1 MGLDMYLKGKRY
13 LSDYNSV
20 DVPVKRAVNDAF
32 EGTSLNGKINEV
44 SAEVMYWRKANAIHN
59 WFVTNCQGGRDECQ
73 LTYVS
78 REDLTKLRDLC
89 REVLTSKCAEK
100 LPPTSGFFFGSTD
113 VDEGYYA
120 DLERTASELSE
131 ILDNSDA
138 YKEWDFFYQASW

>member
-1 MGLDMYLKGKRY
+1 
-13 LSDYNSV
+13 
-20 DVPVKRAVNDAF
+20 
-32 EGTSLNGKINEV
+32 
-44 SAEVMYWRKANAIHN
+44 MYWRKANAIHN

-89 REVLTSKCAEK
+89 REVLASKCAEK

-113 VDEGYYA
+113 VDDGYYA